1 MSQAVG
7 CQINQGVMTLSLDR
21 ADEKNTLTPE
31 TLNGLGD
38 GLKQA
43 AAEDEVRVV
52 VLTHSG
58 NTFCAGNDLRGR
70 GNEEPRYSL
79 VDIFELMQSNPKP
92 IVGLIRGH
100 CMGGGVGL
108 AAACDISLIAE
119 SARLGFTE
127 VRIGVAPAMI
137 SVVCL
142 PKMRRADAMELFLS
156 GEKIPA
162 QRAVE
167 VGLLN
172 AVHADADL
180 DGELQTLLDKLLRGG
195 PNALA
200 ASKALVYEVP
210 QENTADA
217 FKRTAVLSKQL
228 FESEEAAAGM
238 AAFRERKDA
247 PWVPEA

>member
-1 MSQAVG
+1 MSEAVSSRLEG
-7 CQINQGVMTLSLDR
+7 GILTLSLDR
-21 ADEKNTLTPE
+21 AEEKNTLTPE

-43 AAEDEVRVV
+43 ASDASVRVV
-52 VLTHSG
+52 VLTHTG

-70 GNEEPRYSL
+70 GKEEPRYSL
-79 VDIFELMQSNPKP
+79 VDIFQLMQSNPKP

-108 AAACDISLIAE
+108 AAACDISLIAD

-162 QRAVE
+162 QRAVD

-172 AVHADADL
+172 AVHADAEL
-180 DGELQTLLDKLLRGG
+180 DEALQVLLDKLLRGG

-200 ASKALVYEVP
+200 ASKSLVYEVP

-228 FESEEAAAGM
+228 FESDEAAAGM

-247 PWVPEA
+247 PWVQ